1 VPGVFDD
8 CMKVVE
14 HLADN
19 YRVALLNSKNA
30 WRILGQESYAFE
42 CAQWFDWDMQDKCI
56 FVPIG
61 NAGNITAIM
70 AGFLKLF
77 DLGIITELPRIF
89 GVQSHHADPVY
100 RYYAVDDPEERE
112 YHPMKVSASVAQAA
126 MIGNP
131 VSFPRVKYFAEK
143 FEAAGGR
150 RAFQVLQVTEQQ
162 IMDSMIQANRNGH
175 IACTQGGE
183 SFAGAKRA
191 LELGLVTKDELC
203 ILDSTA
209 HQLKFVDFQNMYFDN
224 AFPPEFGVKPDM
236 ALANKPELVISPEE
250 KEALSEADFTRKTA
264 DKVVTKLGLE
274 KK

>member
-1 VPGVFDD
+1 
-8 CMKVVE
+8 
-14 HLADN
+14 
-19 YRVALLNSKNA
+19 
-30 WRILGQESYAFE
+30 
-42 CAQWFDWDMQDKCI
+42 
-56 FVPIG
+56 
-61 NAGNITAIM
+61 
-70 AGFLKLF
+70 
-77 DLGIITELPRIF
+77 
-89 GVQSHHADPVY
+89 
-100 RYYAVDDPEERE
+100 
-112 YHPMKVSASVAQAA
+112 MKVSASVAQAA

-143 FEAAGGR
+143 FEAVGGKD
-150 RAFQVLQVTEQQ
+150 AFQVIQVTEQQ

-224 AFPPEFGVKPDM
+224 SFPPEFGVKPDM
-236 ALANKPELVISPEE
+236 ALANKPELLISPEE
-250 KEALSEADFTRKTA
+250 KETLSEADFTRKTA
-264 DKVVTKLGLE
+264 DKVVAKLGLE